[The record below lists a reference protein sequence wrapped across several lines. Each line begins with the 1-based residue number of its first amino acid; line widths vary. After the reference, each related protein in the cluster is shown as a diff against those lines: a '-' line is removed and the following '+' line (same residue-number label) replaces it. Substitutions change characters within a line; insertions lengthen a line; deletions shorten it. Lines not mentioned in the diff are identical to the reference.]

1 MQHYKVFT
9 IVYLLILILS
19 ASVITAQIDLET
31 YNGNYVTWF
40 DIPRGGSHTI
50 EVVISR
56 RFSSVEITV
65 SPSIDVVE
73 VIIRDPYDR
82 IIQRKT
88 VQARTKLTVNIDV
101 EGIWK
106 ITIAYPYVTA
116 TSDSQRVSVE
126 IIGKTPYVPPPSPA
140 PTSMPTPLPWEL
152 IGIVGI
158 GGAATLITLVAV
170 LAFRKKPTPR
180 TPPTP
185 PPPTAPPQITSMQTT
200 PPGRGE
206 ETIVMERA
214 ISSKETD
221 MVLAILELSDGRI
234 IPITSPRQIFGRT
247 DFEKYVAADSLR
259 YISRR
264 HFMIYLEPGGFFIE
278 DLGSANGTIVNGS
291 DIRGKGKVPLK
302 SGDII
307 EVGGV
312 IRLKFKTGA

>member
-1 MQHYKVFT
+1 MKHYKVFT

-19 ASVITAQIDLET
+19 ASVTTAQIDLEI

-50 EVVISR
+50 EVIISR

-82 IIQRKT
+82 VIQRKA

-106 ITIAYPYVTA
+106 ITIEYPHVTA

-126 IIGKTPYVPPPSPA
+126 IIGKTPSAPLPSPA
-140 PTSMPTPLPWEL
+140 PTPMPRPLPWDL

-158 GGAATLITLVAV
+158 GGAATVIVLVAV
-170 LAFRKKPTPR
+170 LAFRKKPTPH
-180 TPPTP
+180 TPPPP
-185 PPPTAPPQITSMQTT
+185 PPPTAPPITSMQTT

-206 ETIVMERA
+206 ETIVMERTTA
-214 ISSKETD
+214 SKETD

-234 IPITSPRQIFGRT
+234 IPITSPRQIFGRA
-247 DFEKYVAADSLR
+247 DFEKYVAADALK
-259 YISRR
+259 YVSRR